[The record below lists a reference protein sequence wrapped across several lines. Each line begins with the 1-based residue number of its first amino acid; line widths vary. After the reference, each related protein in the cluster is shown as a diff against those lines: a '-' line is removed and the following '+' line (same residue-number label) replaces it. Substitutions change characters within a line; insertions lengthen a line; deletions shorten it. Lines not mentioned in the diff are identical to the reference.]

1 MNSFDFE
8 KISIIGS
15 KIGIVLIFIFIIMG
29 IFYLFCIKKR
39 WGVDKVKDSSKESE
53 KEEKENS
60 PPEYT
65 TIIPGTITN
74 VNNDNNDKN
83 KTNFLHPPPSLPF
96 FGRSRSETISI
107 NVFAH
112 LVHKKGYNWK
122 DIIIGYRPEIL
133 KNPKTG
139 RCLEIDAYHPHLK
152 VGIEYNG
159 IQHYKFPNHI
169 HFDTPIGKKAFD
181 DGIDR
186 DILKKS
192 LCKDNNIH
200 LIDIPYWID
209 TCVKGTDGD
218 GGGEARWVYKKTSD
232 QEKWD
237 SIHSFLEHKI

>member
-39 WGVDKVKDSSKESE
+39 WGTDKVKDSTNI
-53 KEEKENS
+53 KEET
-60 PPEYT
+60 PPEYID
-65 TIIPGTITN
+65 IIPGTI
-74 VNNDNNDKN
+74 NNDNKN
-83 KTNFLHPPPSLPF
+83 HVNVLVPPVPPPPSLPF

-122 DIIIGYRPEIL
+122 DIIIGHRPEIL

-152 VGIEYNG
+152 IGIEYNG

-181 DGIDR
+181 DGIER

-209 TCVKGTDGD
+209 TCVKGSDVN
-218 GGGEARWVYKKTSD
+218 GEAQWVYKKSTD

-237 SIHSFLEHKI
+237 SIHSFLENKMNRNNHL

>member
-1 MNSFDFE
+1 MLKSFDFE

-29 IFYLFCIKKR
+29 IFYFFCIRKR
-39 WGVDKVKDSSKESE
+39 WGVDKIKDSSKEVKEDPPKYISINLENNE
-53 KEEKENS
+53 KLN
-60 PPEYT
+60 
-65 TIIPGTITN
+65 
-74 VNNDNNDKN
+74 
-83 KTNFLHPPPSLPF
+83 PPPSLPF

-107 NVFAH
+107 NVFSH
-112 LVHKKGYNWK
+112 LIHKKGHNWK

-139 RCLEIDAYHPHLK
+139 RCLEIDAYHPGLK

-159 IQHYKFPNHI
+159 IHHYKFPNHI

-181 DGIDR
+181 DGIER

-192 LCKDNNIH
+192 LCEANGIK

-209 TCVKGTDGD
+209 TCVKGPDGEDGGD
-218 GGGEARWVYKKTSD
+218 GEANWVYKKTSD

-237 SIHSFLEHKI
+237 SIHSFLRDKMN